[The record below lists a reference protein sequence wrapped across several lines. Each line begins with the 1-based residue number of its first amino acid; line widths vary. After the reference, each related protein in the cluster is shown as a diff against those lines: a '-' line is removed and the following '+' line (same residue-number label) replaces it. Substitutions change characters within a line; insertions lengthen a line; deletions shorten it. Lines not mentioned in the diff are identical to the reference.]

1 MTKYIIKRILQLVPM
16 WFLVSFIM
24 FMLLRCS
31 NISPIAAMLG
41 DKQTTPEV
49 VAQLEKDYNLDKPLT
64 MQYFIWITNFIK
76 GDFGIDY
83 KMKQSVNTIIET
95 RLPVTLGIVG
105 MGVTFGFIIAVIAGV
120 ICALKNNTWVDQ
132 LVSILLL
139 LIVSAPN
146 FVIATLLLMIVV
158 KVNPNYAFV
167 GSFSNFAEYIE
178 RLALPSIVT
187 ALSMIAMTGRV
198 TRSSMIEQLKSNY
211 VTTATAKGISSFR
224 VTFVHAFRN
233 AMIPVLTIATMYI
246 GTMIGGTVLIESV
259 FSLSGIGSLLVTS
272 IQQSNYPVTQA
283 VMMIMLT
290 VYLTVSLVTDI
301 LYAVV
306 DPRVRQKMKG

>member
-1 MTKYIIKRILQLVPM
+1 MAKYIIKRILQLIPM

-41 DKQTTPEV
+41 DKQTTQEV
-49 VAQLEKDYNLDKPLT
+49 IDQLTVQYHLDKPLLV
-64 MQYFIWITNFIK
+64 QYFMWITDFLQ

-83 KMKQSVNTIIET
+83 KMKQSVNTIIAS
-95 RLPVTLGIVG
+95 RLPVTLGVVG
-105 MGVTFGFIIAVIAGV
+105 MGVIFGFIVAVIAGV
-120 ICALKNNTWVDQ
+120 ICALRNNTWVDQ
-132 LVSILLL
+132 LVSLLL
-139 LIVSAPN
+139 LVIVSAPN
-146 FVIATLLLMIVV
+146 FVIATLLLTIIVQI
-158 KVNPNYAFV
+158 NPNYAFV
-167 GSFSNFAEYIE
+167 GSYSNFGEYIE
-178 RLALPSIVT
+178 RLALPAIVT

-198 TRSSMIEQLKSNY
+198 TRSSMIEQLKASY
-211 VTTATAKGISSFR
+211 VTTAKANGLSGFR

-283 VMMIMLT
+283 IMMILLT

-301 LYAVV
+301 LYAVI